1 MTPLLIWAVV
11 GIAVGGAGG
20 WVARN
25 LKAKTQ
31 TADAESKAVKLIE
44 NAKSEAKETILN
56 AKEESVKITETAK
69 KEEKERRGELIDLEK
84 RLAVKE
90 ESIDKKLTDIDLKR
104 DSVEKDKEEIEEN
117 KNYLRDLRAKQ
128 EKNLEKISKLTKDQ
142 ALEKL
147 LQMIEKDYKKDV
159 VDFIRKVKEDAKEEA
174 DKEAREIVAT
184 AIMRVSGE
192 QTTETTVSAIT
203 LPNDEMKGRIIGRE
217 GRNIQAIEKLTGC
230 DIIVD
235 DTPETIVISGFDP
248 VRRQVAKLAIE
259 RLIADGRIHPSR
271 IEESVEKAQADIDK
285 IVKEAG
291 ERAAYDTGVAGIPPE
306 LIKVLGR
313 LKFRT
318 SYAQNVLDHS
328 IETANLAAMMAAEI
342 GADVAIAKKA
352 GLLHDIGKAIDQEM
366 TGSHAIISRDICK
379 KFGLPEEILHA
390 VEAHH
395 EDVEPKTVEAMIVLA
410 ADAISASRPGARRD
424 SLENYVKRL
433 TELEAI
439 ASSFPGVEKTFA
451 IQAGREVR
459 VLVVPEDIDDLGAEK
474 LAKDVARKIESDLK
488 YPGQIKVNV
497 IRETRAVEYA
507 K

>member
-1 MTPLLIWAVV
+1 MSPLLIWA
-11 GIAVGGAGG
+11 IAALAAGGVGGYF
-20 WVARN
+20 VRN
-25 LKAKTQ
+25 VQAKTQ
-31 TADAESKAVKLIE
+31 TANAESQAQKKIDE
-44 NAKSEAKETILN
+44 AKSEAKEIVIA
-56 AKEESVKITETAK
+56 AKEEAGKITETAR
-69 KEEKERRGELIDLEK
+69 KEEKERRGELLDLEK
-84 RLAVKE
+84 RLAQKE
-90 ESIDKKLTDIDLKR
+90 ESLDKKLSDIETKR
-104 DSVEKDKEEIEEN
+104 DQIEKDKNEIDEN
-117 KNYLRDLRAKQ
+117 KNFLRDLREKQ

-142 ALEKL
+142 AKDKL
-147 LQMIEKDYKKDV
+147 LEMIEKDYKKDV
-159 VDFIRKVKEDAKEEA
+159 VDYIRKVKEDAKEEA
-174 DKEAREIVAT
+174 DKEARSVIAVAIQRIASDHSTESTVT
-184 AIMRVSGE
+184 AI
-192 QTTETTVSAIT
+192 QI
-203 LPNDEMKGRIIGRE
+203 PNDEMKGRIIGRE
-217 GRNIQAIEKLTGC
+217 GRNIQTIEKLTGC

-248 VRRQVAKLAIE
+248 VRRQVAKLALE
-259 RLIADGRIHPSR
+259 RLIVDGRIHPAK
-271 IEESVEKAQADIDK
+271 IEEAVEKAQADIDK

-291 ERAAYDTGVAGIPPE
+291 ERAAYETGVAGLPAE
-306 LIKVLGR
+306 LLKVLGR

-328 IETANLAAMMAAEI
+328 IETANLAAMMASEI
-342 GADVAIAKKA
+342 GADVAVAKKA

-366 TGSHAIISRDICK
+366 QGSHAIISRDICK
-379 KFGLPEEILHA
+379 KYGIAEDVQHA

-395 EDVEPKTVEAMIVLA
+395 EDVEPKTVEAMLVLA

-424 SLENYVKRL
+424 SLENYIKRL
-433 TELEAI
+433 TELESI

-459 VLVVPEDIDDLGAEK
+459 VLVVPEQVDDLAAEK

>member
-1 MTPLLIWAVV
+1 MITLAIWVAAGV
-11 GIAVGGAGG
+11 ALGGAFG
-20 WVARN
+20 WAARN
-25 LKAKTQ
+25 IKAKTQ
-31 TADAESKAVKLIE
+31 TQDAESKAQKQID
-44 NAKSEAKETILN
+44 NAKTEAKEIVLS
-56 AKEESVKITETAK
+56 AKEEAAK
-69 KEEKERRGELIDLEK
+69 VTDAAKNEEKERRAELLELEK
-84 RLAVKE
+84 RLATKE
-90 ESIDKKLTDIDLKR
+90 ESLDKKLTDIDEKR
-104 DSVEKDKEEIEEN
+104 EKVEKDKEDIEEN
-117 KNYLRDLRAKQ
+117 KNFLRDLRDKQ
-128 EKNLEKISKLTKDQ
+128 EKNLEKIAKLSKEEAQK
-142 ALEKL
+142 KL
-147 LQMIEKDYKKDV
+147 LEMIEKDYKKDV
-159 VDFIRKVKEDAKEEA
+159 VEYIRKVKEAAKEDAE
-174 DKEAREIVAT
+174 KEAREVVAT
-184 AIMRVSGE
+184 AIMRLSQE
-192 QTTETTVSAIT
+192 QTAETTVTAIT

-235 DTPETIVISGFDP
+235 DTPETIVVSGFDP
-248 VRRQVAKLAIE
+248 VRRQIAKLTLE
-259 RLIADGRIHPSR
+259 RLIADGRIHPSK
-271 IEESVEKAQADIDK
+271 IEEAVQKATSDIEK

-291 ERAAYDTGVAGIPPE
+291 ERAAYDTGVAGIPAE
-306 LIKVLGR
+306 LTKVLGR

-318 SYAQNVLDHS
+318 SYAQNVLEHS
-328 IETANLAAMMAAEI
+328 IETANLAAMMAAEV

-352 GLLHDIGKAIDQEM
+352 GLLHDVGKAIDQEM

-395 EDVEPKTVEAMIVLA
+395 EDVEPKSVEAMIVLA

-424 SLENYVKRL
+424 SLENYIKRL
-433 TELEAI
+433 TELEEI
-439 ASSFPGVEKTFA
+439 AGSFPGVEKTFA

-459 VLVVPEDIDDLGAEK
+459 VLVVPEEIDDLGAEK

>member
-1 MTPLLIWAVV
+1 MTPLIIWAIV

-31 TADAESKAVKLIE
+31 TADAESKAQKLIE
-44 NAKSEAKETILN
+44 NAKSEAKETVLN
-56 AKEESVKITETAK
+56 AKEEAVNITESAK
-69 KEEKERRGELIDLEK
+69 KEEKERRGELLELEK
-84 RLAVKE
+84 RLAGKE
-90 ESIDKKLTDIDLKR
+90 ETIDKKLTDIDQKR
-104 DSVEKDKEEIEEN
+104 DAIEKDKEEIEDN
-117 KNYLRDLRAKQ
+117 KNYLRDLRSKQ
-128 EKNLEKISKLTKDQ
+128 EKNLEKIAKLTKEQ
-142 ALEKL
+142 AQEKL

-184 AIMRVSGE
+184 AIMRISGE
-192 QTTETTVSAIT
+192 QTAETTVSAIT

-259 RLIADGRIHPSR
+259 RLIADGRIHPSK

-291 ERAAYDTGVAGIPPE
+291 ERAAYETGVAGIPPE
-306 LIKVLGR
+306 LVKVLGR

-328 IETANLAAMMAAEI
+328 IETANLAAMMAAEV

-379 KFGLPEEILHA
+379 KYGLTEEILHA

-474 LAKDVARKIESDLK
+474 LAKEVARKIESDLK

>member
-1 MTPLLIWAVV
+1 MTPLIIWAILGV
-11 GIAVGGAGG
+11 AVGGAGG

-25 LKAKTQ
+25 YKAKSQ
-31 TADAESKAVKLIE
+31 TANAEAQAQKVIE
-44 NAKSEAKETILN
+44 GAKTEAKETVLN
-56 AKEESVKITETAK
+56 AKEEASKITDAAK
-69 KEEKERRGELIDLEK
+69 NEERDRRKELLDLEK
-84 RLAVKE
+84 RLAQKE
-90 ESIDKKLTDIDLKR
+90 ESLDNKLTDIESKR
-104 DSVEKDKEEIEEN
+104 DSIEKDKGEIEET
-117 KNYLRDLRAKQ
+117 KNFLRDLRSKQ
-128 EKNLEKISKLTKDQ
+128 EKNLEKIAKLTKEQ
-142 ALEKL
+142 AQEKL

-159 VDFIRKVKEDAKEEA
+159 VDHIRKVKEDAKEEA
-174 DKEAREIVAT
+174 DKEAREIVST
-184 AIMRVSGE
+184 VIMRIASE

-217 GRNIQAIEKLTGC
+217 GRNIQTIEKLTGV

-248 VRRQVAKLAIE
+248 VRRQIAKLAIE
-259 RLIADGRIHPSR
+259 RLIVDGRIHPSR
-271 IEESVEKAQADIDK
+271 IEEAVEKATADIDK

-291 ERAAYDTGVAGIPPE
+291 ERAAYETGVAGIPAE
-306 LIKVLGR
+306 LVKVLGR

-342 GADVAIAKKA
+342 GANVEVAKKA

-395 EDVEPKTVEAMIVLA
+395 EDVEPKTVEAMLVLA
-410 ADAISASRPGARRD
+410 ADAISAGRPGARRD

-459 VLVVPEDIDDLGAEK
+459 VLVVPEEVDDLGAEK
-474 LAKDVARKIESDLK
+474 LAKEVARKIESDLK
-488 YPGQIKVNV
+488 YPGQIRVNV